1 MPATR
6 EDVLRPIFA
15 NELRT
20 IPSLKKLEVLR
31 SIEWEREGLEFADK
45 MIEWFENRERERIR

>member
-6 EDVLRPIFA
+6 EDVLRPIFE

-31 SIEWEREGLEFADK
+31 SIE
-45 MIEWFENRERERIR
+45 